1 MAPVLVDFEEPPDF
15 EPEFEDDKSESDVAV
30 AEAEDDPEFPTE
42 VALSTFWDVAPVPET
57 YMSIQL
63 ASTT

>member
-1 MAPVLVDFEEPPDF
+1 MAPVLVDLEEPPDF
-15 EPEFEDDKSESDVAV
+15 DPEFEDDRSDSDVAV
-30 AEAEDDPEFPTE
+30 SEAEDDPEIWTE
-42 VALSTFWDVAPVPET
+42 VALSTFSEVAAVPET